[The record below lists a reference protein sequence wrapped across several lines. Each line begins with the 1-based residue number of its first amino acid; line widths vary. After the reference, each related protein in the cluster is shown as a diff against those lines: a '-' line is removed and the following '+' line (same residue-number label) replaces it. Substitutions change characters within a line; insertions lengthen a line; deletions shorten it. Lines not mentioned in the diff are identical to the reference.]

1 MTTEQGNSTR
11 RPVDLIESF
20 LEYTEGIS
28 SPPIFRLWSAISMV
42 AGILERRVY
51 VETAGE
57 RLYPNLYVLLVS
69 PPGVGKTQAIKNA
82 RLFWS
87 KMPDLIIAPDNV
99 TKAALIDSLAKASR
113 KIVKS
118 PIELIEFNSMQIA
131 ADELGVFMSAHDLD
145 MLSALNKIYDNP
157 PEYKEDRRMFKGNP
171 IFIPEPQLNILAGTQ
186 PGFMAS
192 VFPEEAWS
200 MGFTSRLI
208 MVYSSTRIDVPLFD
222 VGGRDQKKFDALK
235 DDLKTLMKLHG
246 KFKWT
251 VDAQRAIQQW
261 HTSGKKDTE
270 PQHTKLEHY
279 TARRILHLLK
289 LCMISSVSRS
299 NEMIITLQ
307 DYERAL
313 TWLLMAENTMPDV
326 FRNMTQ
332 KSDAVVIQEL
342 HFHMWQAYAKGKKPL
357 HESYLVHFL
366 QTRVPSERVMRI
378 IEIAERAGIIV
389 RFANTSTYRPATKD
403 AVGVE

>member
-1 MTTEQGNSTR
+1 MTTENGNSTR

-28 SPPIFRLWSAISMV
+28 SPLIFRLWSAISMV
-42 AGILERRVY
+42 AGVLERRVY
-51 VETAGE
+51 AVTAGE

-82 RLFWS
+82 REFWS
-87 KMPDLIIAPDNV
+87 KMPDLFISPDNL
-99 TKAALIDSLAKASR
+99 TKASLVDNLVKASR

-118 PIELIEFNSMQIA
+118 PIELIEFNSMQVA
-131 ADELGVFMSAHDLD
+131 ADELGVFMSSHDLD
-145 MLSALNKIYDNP
+145 MLSFLNKIYDNP
-157 PEYKEDRRMFKGNP
+157 PEYKEDRRMFKGEP
-171 IFIPEPQLNILAGTQ
+171 LFIPEPQLNILAGTQ

-192 VFPEEAWS
+192 IFPEEAWS

-208 MVYSSTRIDVPLFD
+208 MVYSSTTVSVPLFD
-222 VGGRDQKKFDALK
+222 TKGRDRKQFDALK
-235 DDLKTLMKLHG
+235 EDLKTLLKLHG
-246 KFKWT
+246 EFKWT
-251 VDAQRAIQQW
+251 KDAKVAIQEW
-261 HTSGKKDTE
+261 HTSGRKDTE

-279 TARRILHLLK
+279 IARRILHLLK
-289 LCMISSVSRS
+289 LCMIASVSRS
-299 NEMIITLQ
+299 NEMIITVE

-313 TWLLMAENTMPDV
+313 SWLLMAEATMPDI

-332 KSDAVVIQEL
+332 KSDAAVIQEL
-342 HFHMWQAYAKGKKPL
+342 HFHMWQKYAKDKKPL

-389 RFANTSTYRPATKD
+389 RFASTSTYRPATKD
-403 AVGVE
+403 ATGVE